1 LNKSATI
8 GSGSGAADLVNF
20 LLDTNICS
28 AYLKGEA
35 RVFNRFIQHA
45 GGLAVSAL
53 AVAELYSWVYR
64 AKTKPDRLQGLS
76 DLLSELHLLPVDHD
90 VARKFGE
97 IRAALLDQ
105 GRPTPEIDLLI
116 ASTALIHDLTL
127 ITHNVQD
134 FAHLPGLRIEDW
146 LST

>member
-1 LNKSATI
+1 
-8 GSGSGAADLVNF
+8 VRF

-28 AYLKGEA
+28 AYLKGDG

-45 GGLAVSAL
+45 GGLSISAVA
-53 AVAELYSWVYR
+53 AAELYSWVHR
-64 AKTKPDRLQGLS
+64 AGAKPGRLQGLT
-76 DLLSELHLLPVDHD
+76 DLLSEIHLLPVDHD

-116 ASTALIHDLTL
+116 ASTALVHDLTL
-127 ITHNVQD
+127 VTHNTQD

-146 LST
+146 LSA